1 MLSSIA
7 RLLLKLGGWT
17 LVGDH
22 PSVPKAVI
30 IAAPHTSN
38 WDGIWG
44 LIAKVALRVDVHFFG
59 KDTLFWFPLGTVL
72 KAMGGIP
79 IDRANP
85 GSSVEQAVRGF
96 RVADSYYFAMAPEGT
111 RRHKPYWKTGFYRIA
126 IAAGV
131 PVVLA
136 FFDYERRRL
145 GVGPAIDLIG
155 DPEQDLDRIRE
166 FYDSNARPKHGG
178 KMGPVAFDPETRITS
193 LDRAKDSAGDTAG

>member
-7 RLLLKLGGWT
+7 RLLLKIGGWT

-44 LIAKVALRVDVHFFG
+44 LIAKVALGVDVHFFG
-59 KDTLFWFPLGTVL
+59 KDTLFWFPLGFIL
-72 KAMGGIP
+72 RIMGGIP
-79 IDRANP
+79 LDRANP
-85 GSSVEQAVRGF
+85 GSSVEKAVRGF
-96 RVADSYYFAMAPEGT
+96 AVEDSYYFAMAPEGT

-126 IAAGV
+126 VSAGV

-145 GVGPAIDLIG
+145 GIGATVEITG
-155 DPEQDLDRIRE
+155 DPDKDLARIRE
-166 FYDSNARPKHGG
+166 FYDANARPKHGD
-178 KMGPVAFDPETRITS
+178 KMGPVAFDPEARI
-193 LDRAKDSAGDTAG
+193 AGRETPHDGSDGPSD